1 MPRSACR
8 TQTIDTGSFIAFN
21 AALGQFVLGMVAVA
35 GALSQALLAVP
46 LYERLGPI
54 LEAAPE
60 PSQTTGTVEPLAGAI
75 EVNAISFRYAPTGP
89 LVLNDVSFQVQPGEF
104 VAFVGPSGSGKSTIF
119 RILLG
124 FETPTMGAVYYDGR
138 DLRRLD
144 VRAVRQQLGVVLQD
158 AKLSPGSILEN
169 IVGASRLTVNDAM
182 EAVRMAG
189 MEADLEAMPMGL
201 QTFVAEGAGTLS
213 GGQRQRLM
221 IARA

>member
-1 MPRSACR
+1 M
-8 TQTIDTGSFIAFN
+8 
-21 AALGQFVLGMVAVA
+21 
-35 GALSQALLAVP
+35 
-46 LYERLGPI
+46 
-54 LEAAPE
+54 
-60 PSQTTGTVEPLAGAI
+60 
-75 EVNAISFRYAPTGP
+75 
-89 LVLNDVSFQVQPGEF
+89 
-104 VAFVGPSGSGKSTIF
+104 

-124 FETPTMGAVYYDGR
+124 FETPTTGTVYYDGQ

-144 VRAVRQQLGVVLQD
+144 VRAVRQQFGVVLQD

-221 IARA
+221 IARALVRRPTILLFDEATSALDNETQAVVARSLERLNVTRIAIAHRLSTIQNADRIYVVKAGRIVQQGSFAELLAEPGTFRELAERQIA